1 MFLRGDNGFRKS
13 RRTIPNVSCFIQSVY
28 NLMMSSRLV
37 AVQCEAAALLV
48 ELSAVPQVL
57 EGVER
62 CYLKILAQKNVD
74 DTMKKI
80 AHERLKNVQEKR
92 KSIPKSQKRRQKLV
106 KL

>member
-1 MFLRGDNGFRKS
+1 
-13 RRTIPNVSCFIQSVY
+13 
-28 NLMMSSRLV
+28 MMSSRLV